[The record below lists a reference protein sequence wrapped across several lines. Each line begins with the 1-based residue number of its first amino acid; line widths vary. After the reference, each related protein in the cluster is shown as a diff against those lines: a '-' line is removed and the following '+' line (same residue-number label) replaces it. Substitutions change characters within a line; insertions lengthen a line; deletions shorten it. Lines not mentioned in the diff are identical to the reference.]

1 MACDLMA
8 KPHKSARTKKL
19 YNILIIECNL
29 NLRPTLALRG
39 RQTPDRLLDIVDI
52 PTCSPDEM
60 QSLQL
65 QHCHGL
71 FCWTGSSR
79 GWTASG

>member
-29 NLRPTLALRG
+29 NLRPTLALLRG
-39 RQTPDRLLDIVDI
+39 RQTPDRLLDAARYTD
-52 PTCSPDEM
+52 
-60 QSLQL
+60 L
-65 QHCHGL
+65 
-71 FCWTGSSR
+71 
-79 GWTASG
+79 

>member
-39 RQTPDRLLDIVDI
+39 RGRQTPDRLLDAARYTD
-52 PTCSPDEM
+52 
-60 QSLQL
+60 L
-65 QHCHGL
+65 
-71 FCWTGSSR
+71 
-79 GWTASG
+79 